1 MVKCLLETPYLSS
14 ADSRCIISRKIPKM
28 PYDKTSSWFQVQMG
42 WYFFTQG
49 KPNPLCRVF
58 CPFSST
64 CDSGASGVFFKRETP
79 KFCDFFSQRTTLP
92 LEDLP
97 SSEEF
102 QHDVKP
108 WSQKN
113 FIFKGNLL
121 NVMIIPSL
129 IFLLI
134 WDFLVAYLQIHSIII
149 INNSEGSTRILL
161 PL

>member
-1 MVKCLLETPYLSS
+1 MIKPQVGSKSKWDDISS
-14 ADSRCIISRKIPKM
+14 HKE
-28 PYDKTSSWFQVQMG
+28 SWTLCAEFSVPSHPRVI
-42 WYFFTQG
+42 QG
-49 KPNPLCRVF
+49 RLGCFLREKRPNFVI
-58 CPFSST
+58 
-64 CDSGASGVFFKRETP
+64 
-79 KFCDFFSQRTTLP
+79 FFSQRTTLP

-149 INNSEGSTRILL
+149 INNSEGSTRILINNINFNDILANGMMLLHVHNGL
-161 PL
+161 PHWEKWV